1 MRTARDRNGAPGQR
15 LLVCLGLGGVGK
27 TTISAA
33 LGVTAA
39 LGGANVDMMTID
51 PAARLL
57 DALNL
62 DPASSELREVELG
75 ELGHDGAG
83 VDPRARAHLARPGR
97 LRALK
102 LDAKHTFD
110 RLVSRYAPSVQA
122 RNAILENRIYRG
134 LSAALAGVA
143 HYMAVEQVLELCA
156 DSTASII
163 VLDTAPA
170 AAALDFLDAP
180 DRLLDLLNSR
190 AIGLLGQP
198 GNLTRRGFGMAD
210 LVARTVLRAFD
221 RLTGLHLLSDVQIF
235 ITSFA
240 GMYGGF
246 AERAELGRNLVR
258 GTEATLVVVT
268 TPAPERV
275 QEALEFIQSLR
286 KSSLELGAVVVNR
299 LTKPLPRLHG
309 LRRSGLSKSLL
320 RKVEQNHAE
329 YAALRSRENQGVA
342 MLRRELRASAPLV
355 CVANL
360 ESEPSTLAEL
370 ALLGRALKPLLH
382 G

>member
-1 MRTARDRNGAPGQR
+1 MSAKRGRSGAPGRR
-15 LLVCLGLGGVGK
+15 LVVCLGLGGVGK
-27 TTISAA
+27 TTIGAA
-33 LGVTAA
+33 LGVAAA

-62 DPASSELREVELG
+62 DPTSADLREVDLG
-75 ELGHDGAG
+75 KLARSENDGE
-83 VDPRARAHLARPGR
+83 PRARGQTLRPGR

-110 RLVSRYAPSVQA
+110 ELVKRYAPSAQA
-122 RNAILENRIYRG
+122 RDAILENRIYRG

-143 HYMAVEQVLELCA
+143 HYMAIERVLELCA
-156 DSTASII
+156 DPTASVI
-163 VLDTAPA
+163 VLDTPPA

-180 DRLLDLLNSR
+180 NRLLDLLNSR
-190 AIGLLGQP
+190 AIGLLGSP
-198 GNLTRRGFGMAD
+198 RTFARRGLRMVD
-210 LVARTVLRAFD
+210 LVARAVLRAFD
-221 RLTGLHLLSDVQIF
+221 RLTGLHLLGDVQTF

-246 AERAELGRNLVR
+246 AERAERGRNLVR
-258 GTEATLVVVT
+258 STEATLVVVT
-268 TPAPERV
+268 TPTLERV

-286 KSSLELGAVVVNR
+286 KSGLEPSAVVVNR
-299 LTKPLPRLHG
+299 VTKELPGVRELE
-309 LRRSGLSKSLL
+309 RSGLPEPLR

-329 YAALRSRENQGVA
+329 YAALRSREGQGLA
-342 MLRRELRASAPLV
+342 LLRRELHAKTPLLFV
-355 CVANL
+355 TNL

-370 ALLGRALKPLLH
+370 ALLGRALRLLLH
-382 G
+382 A